1 MSNGKERSIVLL
13 RHSITAG
20 NLVGRYIGTTD
31 ESLCPEGIQ
40 LLKMKK
46 MPEAELVY
54 TSPMK
59 RCKETAALLW
69 PGISQKIIESLR
81 ECDFGE
87 FENKNYKELNG
98 NPKYQAWV
106 DSCGAL
112 PFPGGESQEQFRLR
126 CRNGFLEAVKDMKEK
141 DIETAAMVC
150 HGGTIMSILEPWGLP
165 KKDFYGWQV
174 KNAEGFFIRLPGDW
188 KPGKA
193 FPTAPL

>member
-1 MSNGKERSIVLL
+1 MSDGKERSIVLL

-40 LLKMKK
+40 LLKTKK
-46 MPEAELVY
+46 MPKAELVY

-87 FENKNYKELNG
+87 FENKNYK
-98 NPKYQAWV
+98 
-106 DSCGAL
+106 
-112 PFPGGESQEQFRLR
+112 
-126 CRNGFLEAVKDMKEK
+126 
-141 DIETAAMVC
+141 
-150 HGGTIMSILEPWGLP
+150 
-165 KKDFYGWQV
+165 
-174 KNAEGFFIRLPGDW
+174 
-188 KPGKA
+188 
-193 FPTAPL
+193 

>member
-1 MSNGKERSIVLL
+1 
-13 RHSITAG
+13 
-20 NLVGRYIGTTD
+20 
-31 ESLCPEGIQ
+31 
-40 LLKMKK
+40 
-46 MPEAELVY
+46 MPKAELVY

-106 DSCGAL
+106 DSCGVL
-112 PFPGGESQEQFRLR
+112 PFPGGESQEPFRLR
-126 CRNGFLEAVKDMKEK
+126 CRNGFLEAVKDMEEQ

-150 HGGTIMSILEPWGLP
+150 HGGTIMSILELWGLP

-193 FPTAPL
+193 FPAVPL

>member
-1 MSNGKERSIVLL
+1 MSDGKERSIVLL

-40 LLKMKK
+40 LLKTKK
-46 MPEAELVY
+46 MPKAELVY

-81 ECDFGE
+81 ECNFGE

-106 DSCGAL
+106 
-112 PFPGGESQEQFRLR
+112 
-126 CRNGFLEAVKDMKEK
+126 
-141 DIETAAMVC
+141 TAAGYCLFQEAKARSSFVSDAEMV
-150 HGGTIMSILEPWGLP
+150 
-165 KKDFYGWQV
+165 F
-174 KNAEGFFIRLPGDW
+174 
-188 KPGKA
+188 
-193 FPTAPL
+193 